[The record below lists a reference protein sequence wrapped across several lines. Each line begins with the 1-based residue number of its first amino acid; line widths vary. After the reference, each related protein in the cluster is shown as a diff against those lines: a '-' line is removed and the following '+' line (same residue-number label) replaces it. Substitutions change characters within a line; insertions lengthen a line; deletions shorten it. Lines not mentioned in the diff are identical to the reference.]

1 MTEEEID
8 SGETKKGHKDTG
20 KGRANG
26 NNDEHNSSDVDN
38 KGKDD
43 ERAATV
49 EEDNLDPEERERRD
63 KEERIAA
70 SLKKREA
77 EVAKEVFHSPTFLD
91 IQADFFSFEQKSRR
105 IDGGLVVFLL
115 AEIFSLLIKNISSN
129 QCGFFNF
136 PTPKIFYFG

>member
-26 NNDEHNSSDVDN
+26 NNDEHNSNDVDL
-38 KGKDD
+38 KDKDD
-43 ERAATV
+43 EKAAAAI
-49 EEDNLDPEERERRD
+49 EEENLDPEERERRD

-77 EVAKEVFHSPTFLD
+77 EVAKEVFHFPTFID
-91 IQADFFSFEQKSRR
+91 IQADFCQF
-105 IDGGLVVFLL
+105 
-115 AEIFSLLIKNISSN
+115 
-129 QCGFFNF
+129 
-136 PTPKIFYFG
+136 

>member
-26 NNDEHNSSDVDN
+26 NNDEHNSNVDN

-43 ERAATV
+43 EKAATV
-49 EEDNLDPEERERRD
+49 EEENLDPEERERRD

-77 EVAKEVFHSPTFLD
+77 EVAKEVFHFPTFLD
-91 IQADFFSFEQKSRR
+91 IQADFCQF
-105 IDGGLVVFLL
+105 
-115 AEIFSLLIKNISSN
+115 
-129 QCGFFNF
+129 
-136 PTPKIFYFG
+136 